1 MHPVKVTT
9 TELERCEVLLTIE
22 FEPQKEQDLLKQ
34 AAKRIA
40 RKVRIPGF
48 RPGKAPFN
56 TIIRRFGIEAVQQEA
71 LEDIDKLIKNA
82 VGETDLQPFAQMQLE
97 DVGWDPLTIKLNV
110 PTQPKVE
117 LGDYRDLR
125 LEWEPVEVTDE
136 DVEKTLKAVQDQN
149 ATWTPVERP
158 SQIGDLISMIVTEKD
173 GDQVLVEEES
183 AEYELTPL
191 EEADKG
197 KQPDLTTPLLGL
209 SAGDSKTFTITYPE
223 DFNNDQYAG
232 KEITFNV
239 EVSGVKIKELDPLDD
254 EFAQQVGDFET
265 LAELKEDIYNTL
277 KKQRQQQRDSELG
290 AELLGKIIEGVE
302 KLDWPLALEEEA
314 LDDEIKRSER
324 QLKNMGLTI
333 DSYLQMQNKTKDE
346 WREELRPRIVDRL
359 KRGLVLGK
367 VAELEGLQ
375 VSQSEILQQAK
386 VLADYSGG
394 GDQLWRSIL
403 SSQAQQGAIANDV
416 LSSKALMRLAAI
428 AKGEAPEPDSES
440 PAEEEA
446 DDLDSKAGEVSAT
459 TEAAAS
465 ESTSAEPAQ
474 ASPDTAETETEVT
487 EKA

>member
-1 MHPVKVTT
+1 MKVTT
-9 TELERCEVLLTIE
+9 AELERCEVLLTIE

-56 TIIRRFGIEAVQQEA
+56 TIVRRFGIEAVQQEA

-82 VGETDLQPFAQMQLE
+82 LDEADLQPFAQMHLE

-183 AEYELTPL
+183 VEYELTPL
-191 EEADKG
+191 EEADKD

-209 SAGDSKTFTITYPE
+209 SAGDIKTFTITYPE

-232 KEITFNV
+232 KEIIFDV

-277 KKQRQQQRDSELG
+277 KRQRQQQRDSELG
-290 AELLGKIIEGVE
+290 AELLDKIIEGVE
-302 KLDWPLALEEEA
+302 KLDWPLALA
-314 LDDEIKRSER
+314 LPAHPS
-324 QLKNMGLTI
+324 
-333 DSYLQMQNKTKDE
+333 
-346 WREELRPRIVDRL
+346 P
-359 KRGLVLGK
+359 
-367 VAELEGLQ
+367 
-375 VSQSEILQQAK
+375 
-386 VLADYSGG
+386 
-394 GDQLWRSIL
+394 L
-403 SSQAQQGAIANDV
+403 SS
-416 LSSKALMRLAAI
+416 
-428 AKGEAPEPDSES
+428 PP
-440 PAEEEA
+440 
-446 DDLDSKAGEVSAT
+446 SA
-459 TEAAAS
+459 S
-465 ESTSAEPAQ
+465 
-474 ASPDTAETETEVT
+474 
-487 EKA
+487 